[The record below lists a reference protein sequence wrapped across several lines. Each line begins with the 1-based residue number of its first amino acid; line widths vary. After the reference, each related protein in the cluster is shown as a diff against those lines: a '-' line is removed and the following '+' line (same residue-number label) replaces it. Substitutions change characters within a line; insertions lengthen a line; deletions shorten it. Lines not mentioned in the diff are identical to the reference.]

1 MHISDLHIGK
11 VFDKYPEAIRSSLQ
25 QARLD
30 SLKNIVDLANKNQAD
45 TLVIAGDLFDRINIK
60 KDLVIKTCE
69 ILRAFSGLV
78 LTLPGNHD
86 FYSSNEDLWRVFEDN
101 MLDSSV
107 LLKDYRVYDLL
118 DYGIDMLV
126 YPALCDSKHSSTNRL
141 EWIRNSQIDKTRLN
155 IGLGHGAIKGISPD
169 LQGEYFT
176 MSRDDLS
183 SLGLDLWLLGHTHV
197 PYPLSGK
204 SSQERIFN
212 AGTHEPD
219 GMNYRHEG
227 SGFLIDLDKTH
238 IESRRLVTG
247 KYRFEDRYDQ
257 VDGSL
262 EAYLAPF
269 KEGYDKSLLRLNL
282 RGYISEEDYSKRNE
296 LFKDLED
303 YVYYLD
309 VRDEGLRTRLT
320 PEKIS
325 EKYIHG
331 SFPERMLL
339 KVQADKEVLQLA
351 YDLIEESRDQ

>member
-11 VFDKYPEAIRSSLQ
+11 VFDKYPEAIRTSLQ

-30 SLKNIVDLANKNQAD
+30 SLKNIVDLSNKEGID
-45 TLVIAGDLFDRINIK
+45 ILVIAGDLFDRINIK

-69 ILRAFSGLV
+69 ILRAFSGLI

-86 FYSSNEDLWRVFEDN
+86 FYSSNEDLWRIFEDN
-101 MLDSSV
+101 MLDSSI
-107 LLKDYRVYDLL
+107 LLKEYRPYDLE
-118 DYGIDMLV
+118 DYGVDMVV
-126 YPALCDSKHSSTNRL
+126 YPALCDSKHSPSNRL
-141 EWIRNSQIDKTRLN
+141 EWIRDFEIDKTRLN
-155 IGLGHGAIKGISPD
+155 IGIGHGAIRGISPD

-176 MSRDDLS
+176 MSREELS

-227 SGFLIDLDKTH
+227 SGFLISLDKTH
-238 IESRRLVTG
+238 IDSQRIVTG

-257 VDGSL
+257 IDGSL
-262 EAYLAPF
+262 ETYLEAF
-269 KEGYDKSLLRLNL
+269 KEGYGKTLLRLNL
-282 RGYISEEDYSKRNE
+282 RGYISEEDYSKRSE
-296 LFKDLED
+296 FFKDLEGH
-303 YVYYLD
+303 VYYLD
-309 VRDEGLRTRLT
+309 IRDQGLRTRLS

-325 EKYIHG
+325 EKFIHG

-339 KVQADKEVLQLA
+339 KVQEDKELLQLA
-351 YDLIEESRDQ
+351 YDLIEESRQ